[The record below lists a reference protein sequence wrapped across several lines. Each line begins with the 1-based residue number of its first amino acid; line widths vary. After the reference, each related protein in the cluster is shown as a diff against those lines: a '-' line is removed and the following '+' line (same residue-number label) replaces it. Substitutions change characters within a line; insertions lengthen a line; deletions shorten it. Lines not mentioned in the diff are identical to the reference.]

1 MMHSNPGSTSPF
13 GFQAFLDR
21 NRGEEAPVT
30 PNPTTGPLGRTSS
43 TVAGVV
49 LASVCIAWVALALIH
64 PTSLT
69 DEDTPTWMLVHI
81 AQLVFAPIIALGIV
95 ALLKG
100 VKGPSATVAR
110 GAAVFWAAWFSA
122 YDAVAGIATGIL
134 IGGDARA
141 AGEYLYA
148 HDLIAGLGWV
158 APTMWLLAVI
168 PAGLALRGSRP
179 MVTPVALLVSALVFT
194 HAGPPAA
201 VGFAALAVAMWAGLT
216 MRDHSGLSRSR

>member
-1 MMHSNPGSTSPF
+1 MMHSKPI
-13 GFQAFLDR
+13 LDR
-21 NRGEEAPVT
+21 KRREEHLVT
-30 PNPTTGPLGRTSS
+30 PNATQRPLERTS
-43 TVAGVV
+43 TAFAVV
-49 LASVCIAWVALALIH
+49 MAAVCIAWAVVALIH

-69 DEDTPTWMLVHI
+69 KDDIPTWMVVHI
-81 AQLVFAPIIALGIV
+81 AQLVFAPIVVLGIL

-100 VKGPSATVAR
+100 VEGPTVIVAR
-110 GAAVFWAAWFSA
+110 VAVVLWAAWFSA

-134 IGGDARA
+134 IGGDAKV

-148 HDLIAGLGWV
+148 HDLITGLGWV

-179 MVTPVALLVSALVFT
+179 MVTPVALVVSAFVFT

-201 VGFAALAVAMWAGLT
+201 VGFAALCVAMWTGLR
-216 MRDHSGLSRSR
+216 MRDHSDLSRSR